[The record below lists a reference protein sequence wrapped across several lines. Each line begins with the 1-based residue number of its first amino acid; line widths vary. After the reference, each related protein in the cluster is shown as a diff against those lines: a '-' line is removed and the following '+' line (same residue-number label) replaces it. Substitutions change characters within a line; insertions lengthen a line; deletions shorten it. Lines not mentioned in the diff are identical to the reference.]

1 VARRRNPWW
10 IRYLLKSMR
19 IVPARKVAMPAVTM
33 ESTSQR
39 KMEMEVAGVSD
50 FSGNVDS

>member
-1 VARRRNPWW
+1 MARQRHPWW

-19 IVPARKVAMPAVTM
+19 SVPARKVVMPAVTM
-33 ESTSQR
+33 GSTSQR
-39 KMEMEVAGVSD
+39 KMEMEVAGLSD